1 MSKHDDAPH
10 KKAEKPG
17 PLAVIG
23 SVASAAFG
31 VRSSRFR
38 GRENSVKFHH
48 YVIAAIGFVV
58 VFLLVVNGVVRL
70 VLSQTGSA

>member
-1 MSKHDDAPH
+1 MSKHDEAPH
-10 KKAEKPG
+10 TKVKKPG

-38 GRENSVKFHH
+38 GRESSVKFHH
-48 YVIAAIGFVV
+48 YVIAAIGFVM